1 MKKMSTWLLSLILAG
16 IISIVS
22 SLFEA
27 HEDNTKKV
35 NYVIRVFVLSFLI
48 IYFGLHF
55 LNQDSTPEI
64 NTGDPPF

>member
-1 MKKMSTWLLSLILAG
+1 MASWLLSIILAG

-27 HEDNTKKV
+27 HDDTKKKV
-35 NYVIRVFVLSFLI
+35 QYVIRVFVVAFI
-48 IYFGLHF
+48 TIFFGIQF
-55 LNQDSTPEI
+55 FNQDCSPEI

>member
-1 MKKMSTWLLSLILAG
+1 MSSWLLSLILAG

-27 HEDNTKKV
+27 HENTNTKLK
-35 NYVIRVFVLSFLI
+35 YVIRVFVVAFI
-48 IYFGLHF
+48 TIYFGLQF
-55 LNQDSTPEI
+55 LTQDCIPEI